1 MSLDHDVEEIEVEG
15 LVEEEAGYRS
25 LEKKAQSG
33 AFYVALFT
41 VLATLLRLVNSIVF
55 SHMFVPE
62 YFGLLA
68 LVTTIIVGLSLFSHL
83 GLQDSVVQ
91 NPRGDEPDFINTA
104 WTLQVVRG
112 IGIFIVDR

>member
-41 VLATLLRLVNSIVF
+41 VLADA
-55 SHMFVPE
+55 PE
-62 YFGLLA
+62 AGEQ
-68 LVTTIIVGLSLFSHL
+68 HC
-83 GLQDSVVQ
+83 VQ
-91 NPRGDEPDFINTA
+91 PHVCA
-104 WTLQVVRG
+104 
-112 IGIFIVDR
+112 

>member
-1 MSLDHDVEEIEVEG
+1 
-15 LVEEEAGYRS
+15 
-25 LEKKAQSG
+25 
-33 AFYVALFT
+33 
-41 VLATLLRLVNSIVF
+41 
-55 SHMFVPE
+55 MFVPE

-68 LVTTIIVGLSLFSHL
+68 LVTNIIVGLSLFSHL

-112 IGIFIVDR
+112 IGIFLVSILLAWPAAHFYHTPLMIWLLPLLGFGAVISGFVSPSSLVAGAASWRAATLQS